1 MNILP
6 FRRTRGAAVCLAAV
20 MAAASLPA
28 EDARPIS
35 PWGIGS
41 SAMRSKDHPVWIP
54 QMAAIGIR
62 EIRAGRSTWGA
73 IEPEQGKFDFTNLDE
88 QLKFLESHGI
98 RSGALV
104 LGTNGKWNKKDNP
117 KGLPMNS
124 LPEWSNYITRLVEHT
139 KGRIDHF
146 EVWNEPPNGTAGA
159 PPSDYAKVVA
169 ATYDAVKKANP
180 KAKVGLA
187 AKSAHINYL
196 DQVIAAGAKDHF
208 DYVTLH
214 PYEVLGCVE
223 QTPGTE
229 SLYMN
234 ILPTLRK
241 MLKARNPAKVDA
253 PLWLTEIGFDSKRG
267 VEKQASAVVKAYTMG
282 IAQGMECV
290 MWFEGIDGDSGP
302 LGLLTG
308 KGEKRPAYIAL
319 GELIKA
325 LGPQPKYL
333 GWVLLNEKHY
343 GFVFDGPSGPVLV
356 TWAATRNADPVN
368 FGQSV
373 EILNPLDATS
383 TKSATHSLTTVPV
396 IVKGIPAA
404 LVAQA
409 KVNKTKPFPWGGDYT
424 NAKEVSVTMGQ
435 TNVEK
440 GLHTK
445 SAESI
450 ARDVVAYG
458 GGSREGSVPGGNV
471 FIVDPN
477 FLSYDKVP
485 IEISM
490 VVRRN
495 EKNDPAAITL
505 EYESVD
511 GYKKLPAQE
520 IPDNTEWHTL
530 TWKIDDPQ
538 FVNTWAFSFRVNA
551 GKYYVQ
557 KVAVKKL

>member
-1 MNILP
+1 MNFSIPRSL
-6 FRRTRGAAVCLAAV
+6 LALTGLA
-20 MAAASLPA
+20 MLIAPNPA
-28 EDARPIS
+28 RAGDARPIS

-41 SAMRSKDHPVWIP
+41 SSMRSKDHPVWIP
-54 QMAAIGIR
+54 QMAAIGIKELR
-62 EIRAGRSTWGA
+62 SGRSGWSA
-73 IEPEQGKFDFTNLDE
+73 VEPEQGNYDWAMIDAQLDYLAS
-88 QLKFLESHGI
+88 QGI
-98 RSGALV
+98 RTGALV

-117 KGLPMNS
+117 KGLPVNS
-124 LPEWSNYITRLVEHT
+124 LPEWSNYITKLVEHT

-180 KAKVGLA
+180 EAKVGLA

-214 PYEVLGCVE
+214 PYEVLGCVQE
-223 QTPGTE
+223 TPGTE
-229 SLYMN
+229 SVYMN

-241 MLKARNPAKVDA
+241 MLKARNPAKAAA
-253 PLWLTEIGFDSKRG
+253 PLWLTEIGYDSKRG
-267 VEKQASAVVKAYTMG
+267 VEPQASAVIKAYTMG
-282 IAQGMECV
+282 LAQGMECI
-290 MWFEGIDGDSGP
+290 MWFEGMDGDSGP

-325 LGPQPKYL
+325 LGPDPKYV
-333 GWVLLNEKHY
+333 GWILLNEKHY
-343 GFVFDGPSGPVLV
+343 GFVFDGPKGPVLV
-356 TWAATRNADPVN
+356 TWAATRETDTVD
-368 FGQSV
+368 FGRPV
-373 EILNPLDATS
+373 EITNPLNAAGTKTATWP
-383 TKSATHSLTTVPV
+383 LTTVPV
-396 IVKGIPAA
+396 IVQGISPD
-404 LVAQA
+404 LVSQA
-409 KVNKTKPFPWGGDYT
+409 GANKLKPFPWGGDYT
-424 NAKEVSVTMGQ
+424 KAKEVSVTMGQ
-435 TNVEK
+435 TNIEK

-458 GGSREGSVPGGNV
+458 GGSREGSIPGGNV

-495 EKNDPAAITL
+495 EANDPAAITL
-505 EYESVD
+505 EYESTG
-511 GYKKLPAQE
+511 GYKKLAPQE
-520 IPDNTEWHTL
+520 IPDNTEWRTL

-538 FVNTWAFSFRVNA
+538 FVNTWAFSFRVNS
-551 GKYYVQ
+551 GKYFVQ

>member
-1 MNILP
+1 MKFLVP
-6 FRRTRGAAVCLAAV
+6 RSLLALTGLATLIT
-20 MAAASLPA
+20 ATPA
-28 EDARPIS
+28 RAESPRPIS

-54 QMAAIGIR
+54 QMAAIGIKELR
-62 EIRAGRSTWGA
+62 SGRSSWGA
-73 IEPEQGKFDFTNLDE
+73 IEPEQGNFDWAMIDAQLDYLDS
-88 QLKFLESHGI
+88 QGI
-98 RSGALV
+98 RTGALV

-117 KGLPMNS
+117 KGLPVNS
-124 LPEWSNYITRLVEHT
+124 LPEWSNYITKLVEHT

-180 KAKVGLA
+180 NAKVGLA

-214 PYEVLGCVE
+214 PYEVLGCVQE
-223 QTPGTE
+223 TPGTE
-229 SLYMN
+229 SIYMN

-241 MLKARNPAKVDA
+241 MLKARNPAKAAV
-253 PLWLTEIGFDSKRG
+253 PLWLTEIGYDSKRG
-267 VEKQASAVVKAYTMG
+267 VEKQASAVIKAYTMG
-282 IAQGMECV
+282 LAQGMECI

-319 GELIKA
+319 AELIKA
-325 LGPQPKYL
+325 LGPEPKYA
-333 GWVLLNEKHY
+333 GWILLNEKHY
-343 GFVFDGPSGPVLV
+343 GFVFEGPKGAALV
-356 TWAATRNADPVN
+356 TWAATREPDTVD
-368 FGQSV
+368 FGKPV
-373 EILNPLDATS
+373 EIINPLNATT
-383 TKSATHSLTTVPV
+383 TKAATWSLTTVPI
-396 IVKGIPAA
+396 IVQGISPA
-404 LVAQA
+404 LISQA
-409 KVNKTKPFPWGGDYT
+409 GTNKSKPFPWGGDYT

-435 TNVEK
+435 TNIEK

-458 GGSREGSVPGGNV
+458 GGSREGSIPGGNV

-495 EKNDPAAITL
+495 EANDPAAITL
-505 EYESVD
+505 EYESTG
-511 GYKKLPAQE
+511 GYKKLPPQE
-520 IPDNTEWHTL
+520 IPDNSEWRTL

-538 FVNTWAFSFRVNA
+538 FVNTWAFSFRVNS
-551 GKYYVQ
+551 GKYFVQ